1 SDATRLAG
9 PAEAQV
15 DLPGLGGKA
24 ELTWLVRGV
33 DAEDLVVEIEGPQF
47 VLMRVEMEEAR

>member
-1 SDATRLAG
+1 
-9 PAEAQV
+9 
-15 DLPGLGGKA
+15 
-24 ELTWLVRGV
+24 VRGV